1 MILKIACISGA
12 KGLVALARDI
22 RAGITLV
29 RYVRNQLFAH
39 NVGRGQAA
47 LFTGRGGVR
56 EEKYCVSAPFFSS
69 ASIFSSSGEGRD
81 TRRPDTRRRN
91 AIPRGN
97 LRFYRKFIR
106 GAGLACEPDEEI
118 G

>member
-1 MILKIACISGA
+1 MILKIARISGA

-39 NVGRGQAA
+39 NVGCGQAA
-47 LFTGRGGVR
+47 LFIQDGEGVR
-56 EEKYCVSAPFFSS
+56 GEKYCVSAPFFPS

-106 GAGLACEPDEEI
+106 GAGLA
-118 G
+118 